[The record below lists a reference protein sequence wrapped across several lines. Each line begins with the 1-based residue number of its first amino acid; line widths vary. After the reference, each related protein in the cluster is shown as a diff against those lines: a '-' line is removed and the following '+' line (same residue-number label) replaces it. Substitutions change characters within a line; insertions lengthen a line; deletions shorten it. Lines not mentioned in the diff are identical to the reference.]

1 MAMNIKS
8 AEAEALARK
17 VATLTGESLT
27 AAILT
32 SLRQRLAQ
40 LNTQADRKH
49 LADELDAIALRAA
62 SLPLM
67 DPRTPDEILG
77 YDENGIPA

>member
-1 MAMNIKS
+1 MNIKS

-40 LNTQADRKH
+40 LNTTQADQKS

>member
-1 MAMNIKS
+1 MNIKS

-40 LNTQADRKH
+40 LNTTQADQKY